1 MGRRKSFNQ
10 SEVLNKIS
18 MVFVQYGFEGTS
30 LDLLVNATGLL
41 RGSLYAAFGSKLGMF
56 IAALKENIN
65 HGKDSFVTTY
75 LMVIAMMELTS
86 NNVEVKQI
94 VLNWYHTQSQV
105 DIELTLGRALL
116 HKSGLL
122 GGIDDGKQS

>member
-1 MGRRKSFNQ
+1 MGRRKSFNE
-10 SEVLNKIS
+10 SEVLNKMS
-18 MVFVQYGFEGTS
+18 MVFIQYGFEGTS

-65 HGKDSFVTTY
+65 HRKDSFGTTY
-75 LMVIAMMELTS
+75 LVIIAMMELVST
-86 NNVEVKQI
+86 NVEVKQI
-94 VLNWYHTQSQV
+94 VLNWYHTKPQA

-116 HKSGLL
+116 NKSGLL